1 MGLITSL
8 AAGFIAFLAVQ
19 YFAPN
24 LSIWVAVF
32 VAGLIAG
39 LLAEGIL
46 KGLFVG
52 LVISVIGI
60 FIAVYFLGGV
70 PGFGTDMSSI
80 VNNLTTI
87 AGGGIVA
94 ISAAAGIAGSYVRKA
109 RFKK

>member
-1 MGLITSL
+1 MIMGLITSL
-8 AAGFIAFLAVQ
+8 VAGFIAFLAVQ

-32 VAGLIAG
+32 VAGMIAG
-39 LLAEGIL
+39 LLAEGII

-60 FIAVYFLGGV
+60 FIAVYFLGGI
-70 PGFGTDMSSI
+70 PGFRTSNMMD
-80 VNNLTTI
+80 NLTTI

-94 ISAAAGIAGSYVRKA
+94 ISAVAGIAGSAIRKA
-109 RFKK
+109 KFKK

>member
-1 MGLITSL
+1 MIMSLITSL

-19 YFAPN
+19 YLAPD

-60 FIAVYFLGGV
+60 FIAVYFLGGI
-70 PGFGTDMSSI
+70 PGFNVSDIAGS
-80 VNNLTTI
+80 LTTV

-94 ISAAAGIAGSYVRKA
+94 ISAIAGIVGSAVRKS